1 MSVFMGLRSRTEI
14 DTGFD
19 RSKLYQGTY
28 EKCSVHCHFITKQHG
43 KKEKSFFFLE
53 FNSMSLNE

>member
-14 DTGFD
+14 DTGVD

-43 KKEKSFFFLE
+43 KKEKIPFFWII
-53 FNSMSLNE
+53 NSMSMNE